1 MSRPVGGRVC
11 APTRRLSYNDF
22 SMLAVARRLQLS
34 CYMMNKLS
42 YVGLLLVAACGE
54 TGAIVDASPADP
66 YGDAA
71 LQLNDEGPQVGAA
84 LVADAGL
91 WPEQAADDF
100 RTVRYVGDRIVV
112 VLDALENAIE
122 DTQGRV
128 QTMDEQ
134 SSLVVTKRN
143 VAARAID
150 VDTQA
155 WLSAGAD
162 LYSADGKVC
171 HAAVARI
178 SAMGFL
184 HVATDD
190 EATLRSSGER
200 WKTTARQGGVYLVAE
215 IGSDCPAGAVW
226 ARQGSVAATPAWPS
240 EAASP
245 ELEALAIAAVPSLSL
260 AQDAMAEFR
269 TYEEAKD
276 PTRHWDSEAYTTV
289 KQFVVGPHR
298 YVRLTLSVPGG
309 CGDWGTQLSA
319 VWEVESSAGHDQLVL
334 RQQSVDTS
342 EMLFATDLN
351 SDGVPELIAPDT
363 FEAPWSSVGD
373 EGCGC

>member
-1 MSRPVGGRVC
+1 M
-11 APTRRLSYNDF
+11 
-22 SMLAVARRLQLS
+22 ARRLQFS
-34 CYMMNKLS
+34 SSMMNKLS

-54 TGAIVDASPADP
+54 TGAIVDASPVDLNS
-66 YGDAA
+66 DA
-71 LQLNDEGPQVGAA
+71 QLRLHGEGPQGGAA
-84 LVADAGL
+84 LVAAAGL

-112 VLDALENAIE
+112 VLDALENAMD

-150 VDTQA
+150 ADTQT
-155 WLSAGAD
+155 WVSTGAD

-184 HVATDD
+184 HVAEDD
-190 EATLRSSGER
+190 EATLRSSSER

-226 ARQGSVAATPAWPS
+226 ARQGTVAAKPAWPS
-240 EAASP
+240 DAVSP
-245 ELEALAIAAVPSLSL
+245 ELEALAIAAIPSLSL

-276 PTRHWDSEAYTTV
+276 PARHWDSDADTTV
-289 KQFVVGPHR
+289 KQFTIGANH

-319 VWEVESSAGHDQLVL
+319 VWELDVQNGHDVLTL
-334 RQQSVDTS
+334 RQQSADTS
-342 EMLFATDLN
+342 EILFATDLN
-351 SDGVPELIAPDT
+351 SDGVPEFIAPDF
-363 FEAPWSSVGD
+363 FEAPWSSVAD